1 MFQDSLEQVLQNTPG
16 AVAVTLMGFDG
27 IAVANSVV
35 QTSGGSEQAE
45 YETVAIELGSL
56 VSQFS
61 VHAEELG
68 VGSFRE
74 LVIEGE
80 RLTTV
85 VRTVTPEY
93 FIALSLLPGG
103 NSGKG
108 RYNLRALG
116 PKLVPDLT

>member
-1 MFQDSLEQVLQNTPG
+1 MFQDALEQVLQNTPG

-27 IAVANSVV
+27 ITVANSVV
-35 QTSGGSEQAE
+35 KDGGSSQVVEF
-45 YETVAIELGSL
+45 ETVAIELGSL

-61 VHAEELG
+61 MHAEELG
-68 VGSFRE
+68 VGPFRE
-74 LVIEGE
+74 LVVEGE
-80 RLTTV
+80 NLTTV

-93 FIALSLLPGG
+93 FIALSLRPGG

-108 RYNLRALG
+108 RYNLRVLG